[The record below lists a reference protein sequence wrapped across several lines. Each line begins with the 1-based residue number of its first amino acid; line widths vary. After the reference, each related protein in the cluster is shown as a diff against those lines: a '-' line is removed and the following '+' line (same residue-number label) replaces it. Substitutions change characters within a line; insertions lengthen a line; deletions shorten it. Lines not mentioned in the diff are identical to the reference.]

1 MRRTFERNLLV
12 NYDRTTSHISCIDH
26 CLLYV
31 FNECK
36 EIHTSQYSDCK
47 DFFNFFDFINKHI
60 LKEHKVI
67 INEIKEKLHYF
78 LAHQVRKVYLNTQYK
93 AALAS
98 LNNDN
103 AVMIADYKCKFF
115 HNLYEKQKNS
125 FLVNVNRLYILF

>member
-78 LAHQVRKVYLNTQYK
+78 LAHQTRKVYLNTQYK
-93 AALAS
+93 VALAS
-98 LNNDN
+98 FDNDS
-103 AVMIADYKCKFF
+103 AVMIADYKM
-115 HNLYEKQKNS
+115 
-125 FLVNVNRLYILF
+125 RILPQSS